1 MVFIEEKLFEI
12 LARYKA
18 YNNHAESY
26 TWKYHCN
33 PLNMSTTLGTYLRGD
48 WGEGQIEVRVKYSKG
63 KVEVKVGKG

>member
-1 MVFIEEKLFEI
+1 MSATSGAKESTDFSNGLTEEKLFEI

-33 PLNMSTTLGTYLRGD
+33 PLNMSTTLG
-48 WGEGQIEVRVKYSKG
+48 K
-63 KVEVKVGKG
+63 VKVADKFKSDR